1 MILVC
6 GTDFSVA
13 SGGAVRAASALARK
27 LGMQLVLAHAREE
40 GEGDLEAR
48 MASQIDELR
57 EQGIEAKAELL
68 EGPADEALPRAAR
81 LLAAQLV
88 VVSGTGRGE
97 SDASRL
103 GHVADRTA
111 QVSPAPLLLVRDPRP
126 FESWGADPGGRALE
140 VMVAYEPSETA
151 DAALRWAQD
160 ELARAGPCR
169 TSAAHVYWPPEQHGR
184 LKLAGPLH
192 AAQVP
197 PEIESALGG
206 ELRARMRR
214 AVGREVPLQLEG
226 SLGRTADHLV
236 AMAHTAGSEL
246 LVVGTHQRSGLRRL
260 WHGSVSYDV
269 LRLAPM
275 NVACVPAPAEAG
287 EMR

>member
-1 MILVC
+1 MTIVC
-6 GTDFSVA
+6 GTDFSAA
-13 SGGAVRAASALARK
+13 SEGAVRAAAVLARRFHVP
-27 LGMQLVLAHAREE
+27 LVLAHAREDAVPDSRSRLAVE
-40 GEGDLEAR
+40 EQA
-48 MASQIDELR
+48 LR
-57 EQGIEAKAELL
+57 SAGIEARAELM
-68 EGPADEALPRAAR
+68 EGPADEILAREALR
-81 LLAAQLV
+81 LASSILV
-88 VVSGTGRGE
+88 VAGTGRGGA
-97 SDASRL
+97 DPSRL

-111 QVSPAPLLLVRDPRP
+111 QLSPVPLLLVRDPRP
-126 FESWGADPGGRALE
+126 FDEWGEAEGQRALD
-140 VMVAYEPSETA
+140 VLAGYEPSETA
-151 DAALRWAQD
+151 DAALRWALQD
-160 ELARAGPCR
+160 LPRAGPCR

-192 AAQVP
+192 AAPVP
-197 PEIESALGG
+197 PEVETALGG

-214 AVGREVPLQLEG
+214 AVKSEVPLILEG

-236 AMAHTAGSEL
+236 AMAQAARCDL

-287 EMR
+287 ETR